1 MASRK
6 PGLLEELKRR
16 NVPRAAVLY
25 AGAIWAL
32 AQGISQLAPSFGA
45 PGWITR
51 WFVIAGII
59 GFPFWLAFAWFYELT
74 PQGLKRESEIAPN
87 AAITHSTARK
97 LDFAIIG
104 VMAVAIVLLA
114 SGYFIRRGA
123 PAKLVQASAP
133 AAAEGAAFDPPAGTI
148 VVLPFKNLSGDPK
161 QQYFSDGITE
171 ELTDALGQN
180 PALRVIAWD
189 TASRYRDSHESAQAI
204 GKALDVAHILHG
216 SIARAGDE
224 VRITTELVDT
234 RSGYQKWSKH
244 YDDSFANI
252 FQVQDKVSQAIAQ
265 ALQVKFAQADQPAG
279 GTRNPAAHELVLKG
293 RALLEKHDATSYAAA
308 RQDFEQALSLDPDYA
323 EAHAWLAHVLLDL
336 TQNSDLPIKTTLPSI
351 RAHAQKALA
360 LDPGNADAWVALG
373 NADASADPPDLA
385 QARTEYRKALA
396 LDPSNVAAHVD
407 DGNVLPLEPAL
418 AQIQEATLLDP
429 ANATAWNNLAVDDQ
443 DLGNWAQA
451 IQATEALLR
460 LDPVDVDSAFELA
473 YAHRQLHQYDQMLA
487 AFDRVQ
493 PATPLDKQQVAAG
506 RLVYR
511 AVSDPALMPQA
522 LAALKDLSRHQ
533 SNPDVASNLLQL
545 YLVLGQTQPALQLLE
560 SICPATPI
568 GCSDL
573 AINPMY
579 QSLRADPRFR
589 QLAKKYTTETVE

>member
-1 MASRK
+1 MASQK
-6 PGLLEELKRR
+6 PGLLEELRRR

-123 PAKLVQASAP
+123 PAQVVQAPEP
-133 AAAEGAAFDPPAGTI
+133 AAAKAAAFDPPADTI

-244 YDDSFANI
+244 YDDTFANI

-293 RALLEKHDATSYAAA
+293 RALMEKDDAASLTAA
-308 RQDFEQALSLDPDYA
+308 RRDFEQALGLDPDYA
-323 EAHAWLAHVLLDL
+323 DAHAWLAHVLLDL
-336 TQNSDLPIKTTLPSI
+336 TQHSDLSIKAMLPAI

-373 NADASADPPDLA
+373 NVDAYADPPDLA
-385 QARTEYRKALA
+385 RARTEFRKALA

-407 DGNVLPLEPAL
+407 YGIVLPLKPGL
-418 AQIQEATLLDP
+418 AQTREATLLDP
-429 ANATAWNNLAVDDQ
+429 ADTNAWNNLVVTDA
-443 DLGNWAQA
+443 DLGNWQPM
-451 IQATEALLR
+451 IQATETLLR
-460 LDPVDVDSAFELA
+460 LDPANVDSAFALA
-473 YAHRQLHQYDQMLA
+473 YAHRQLHQYNQMLA
-487 AFDRVQ
+487 GFDRVQ
-493 PATPLDKQQVAAG
+493 PATPLDRQQVAAG

-511 AVSDPALMPQA
+511 AVRDPALVPRA
-522 LAALKDLSRHQ
+522 LAALKDLSRYQ
-533 SNPDVASNLLQL
+533 SNQDVANNLLQL
-545 YLVLGQTQPALQLLE
+545 YLALDQTTPALRLLE
-560 SICPATPI
+560 SFCTAGP
-568 GCSDL
+568 GDCGDL
-573 AINPMY
+573 AINPIY
-579 QSLRADPRFR
+579 QSLRADPRFQ